1 MQRDDF
7 GKTRHSVGETGKP
20 AQTGATMSSIRLF
33 AAIALVCT
41 GICGAASAQ
50 QGLPPPAVLV
60 QPAEL
65 KPLVAQAEFIGRAA
79 AVDKVDLQARVKGF
93 LGPRKFTDGD
103 EVKEGQILF
112 TIEPEPYQATV
123 DQKVAA
129 RDAAKAALD
138 NAEIALKRAADLLR
152 TNTGTQATHDQRL
165 SEQLQAKAQ
174 LESAD
179 ASLRDAQIQL
189 SYTEIKSPI
198 TGRIGRAAVSPGN
211 IVGPD
216 SGVLATVVSEHPMR
230 VLFPVTQRELMEAR
244 KDGATDPNAPLLVQ
258 LRLADGSLYKEK
270 GKIDFLDVTVDARTD
285 GQIVRAV
292 FPNKD
297 RVLTDGQTLRVVI
310 ENAKPPSVV
319 AVPQG
324 AIAIDQGGAYLFVV
338 NDKNQA
344 EQRRVK
350 TGITRDGLQAVDGL
364 KAGEKVIIQGQ
375 QRVRSGMTVNPT
387 LAPATSAPQKG

>member
-1 MQRDDF
+1 M
-7 GKTRHSVGETGKP
+7 TNV
-20 AQTGATMSSIRLF
+20 RLL
-33 AAIALVCT
+33 AALALACA
-41 GICGAASAQ
+41 GYCSAASGQ
-50 QGLPPPAVLV
+50 QGMPPPAVLV
-60 QPAEL
+60 QPAES
-65 KPLVAQAEFIGRAA
+65 KPLVAQSEFIGRAA

-93 LGPRKFTDGD
+93 LGARKFTDGD
-103 EVKEGQILF
+103 AVKEGQTLF

-123 DQKVAA
+123 DQKIAA

-152 TNTGTQATHDQRL
+152 TNTGTQATYDQRL

-174 LESAD
+174 VESAE
-179 ASLRDAQIQL
+179 ASLRDARIQL

-198 TGRIGRAAVSPGN
+198 TGRIGRATVSPGN

-230 VLFPVTQRELMEAR
+230 VNFPITQRELMEAR
-244 KDGATDPNAPLLVQ
+244 KEGATDPNAPLLVQ

-270 GKIDFLDVTVDARTD
+270 GKIDFIDVTVDAKTD
-285 GQIVRAV
+285 GQIVRAE
-292 FPNKD
+292 FPNAD

-310 ENAKPPSVV
+310 ENAKSASVV
-319 AVPQG
+319 VVPQG
-324 AIAIDQGGAYLFVV
+324 AIAIDQSGAYLFVV

-350 TGITRDGLQAVDGL
+350 TGVTRDGQQAIDEGL

-387 LAPATSAPQKG
+387 ISPATTAPAAPAPKKG